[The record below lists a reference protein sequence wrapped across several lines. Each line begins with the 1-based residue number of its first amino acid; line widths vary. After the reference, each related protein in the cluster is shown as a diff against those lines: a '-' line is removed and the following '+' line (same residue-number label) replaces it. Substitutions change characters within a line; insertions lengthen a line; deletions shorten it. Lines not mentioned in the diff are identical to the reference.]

1 MEPWPGSAPGRPPP
15 ARPFWTLYG
24 ATIPRNFSGR
34 PPPGLW
40 ACGETGE
47 SHTACTAGASQAQPD
62 VMERAR
68 AFIRDNFVNPEL
80 TLKTVA
86 DYVGFNEKYFS
97 TRFAKECGC
106 TFISYLNGLRIERAG
121 QLLLQTDM
129 KIYEVCEAV
138 GYHNV
143 EHFNHVFKKK
153 MGVMPKI
160 YRQSG
165 ENI

>member
-1 MEPWPGSAPGRPPP
+1 MESARE
-15 ARPFWTLYG
+15 RE
-24 ATIPRNFSGR
+24 
-34 PPPGLW
+34 LW
-40 ACGETGE
+40 LHGILRRVR
-47 SHTACTAGASQAQPD
+47 TACTAGASQAQPD

-153 MGVMPKI
+153 MGVTPKI

>member
-1 MEPWPGSAPGRPPP
+1 
-15 ARPFWTLYG
+15 
-24 ATIPRNFSGR
+24 
-34 PPPGLW
+34 
-40 ACGETGE
+40 
-47 SHTACTAGASQAQPD
+47 
-62 VMERAR
+62 MERAK
-68 AFIRDNFVNPEL
+68 AFIQDNFVNPEL

-106 TFISYLNGLRIERAG
+106 TFVSYLNDLRIRRAG

-138 GYHNV
+138 GYHNI

-153 MGVMPKI
+153 MGTTPKS
-160 YRQSG
+160 YRQSR
-165 ENI
+165 ENT